1 MTTSA
6 VLAELLAIMCGKLVR
21 TRQCPTLSW
30 LVLIRTLS
38 RYVQSLDVC
47 LLNCMCTRA
56 LHAIKALG
64 IDEEGRQVFGSGYPL
79 PLGLWGC
86 AQARKAQKKA
96 RVVNDTGR
104 PPAFQMLL
112 KPEKLDKKT
121 NVVIDTFMH
130 WSQHVSDSVIL
141 PMTFSFFVCLWNAR
155 VTRKGG
161 RCLS

>member
-1 MTTSA
+1 M
-6 VLAELLAIMCGKLVR
+6 
-21 TRQCPTLSW
+21 
-30 LVLIRTLS
+30 
-38 RYVQSLDVC
+38 
-47 LLNCMCTRA
+47 
-56 LHAIKALG
+56 
-64 IDEEGRQVFGSGYPL
+64 
-79 PLGLWGC
+79 GLWAC

-96 RVVNDTGR
+96 RVVNDTGS

-121 NVVIDTFMH
+121 NVVIDDVMH

-141 PMTFSFFVCLWNAR
+141 PMTFSVFVCLWNAR

>member
-1 MTTSA
+1 
-6 VLAELLAIMCGKLVR
+6 
-21 TRQCPTLSW
+21 
-30 LVLIRTLS
+30 
-38 RYVQSLDVC
+38 
-47 LLNCMCTRA
+47 
-56 LHAIKALG
+56 
-64 IDEEGRQVFGSGYPL
+64 
-79 PLGLWGC
+79 
-86 AQARKAQKKA
+86 
-96 RVVNDTGR
+96 
-104 PPAFQMLL
+104 MLL

>member
-1 MTTSA
+1 MPYSQ
-6 VLAELLAIMCGKLVR
+6 LVGAH
-21 TRQCPTLSW
+21 TYTLE
-30 LVLIRTLS
+30 VS
-38 RYVQSLDVC
+38 RYVRSLDVC

-56 LHAIKALG
+56 LHVIKALG

-121 NVVIDTFMH
+121 NVVIDTFML

-141 PMTFSFFVCLWNAR
+141 PMTFAFLCVCEMPA
-155 VTRKGG
+155 
-161 RCLS
+161 